1 MSRHPPATPD
11 PSGDYEE
18 KLGLALRGLGDAAGA
33 RRQFELALERAQKE
47 AEAGA
52 AGHEIHRA
60 LSMSVIGY
68 RLALLGQEREA
79 LENLHRAVELVPFEQ
94 DTADG
99 LEILQSLAMGQA
111 ALGRDDEAIA
121 SLERMFARPAGVA
134 PGNVWLAP
142 EFAALRANPKF
153 RALMAREGVD
163 VNLDPYDARSR

>member
-1 MSRHPPATPD
+1 
-11 PSGDYEE
+11 
-18 KLGLALRGLGDAAGA
+18 
-33 RRQFELALERAQKE
+33 
-47 AEAGA
+47 
-52 AGHEIHRA
+52 
-60 LSMSVIGY
+60 
-68 RLALLGQEREA
+68 
-79 LENLHRAVELVPFEQ
+79 VPFEQ